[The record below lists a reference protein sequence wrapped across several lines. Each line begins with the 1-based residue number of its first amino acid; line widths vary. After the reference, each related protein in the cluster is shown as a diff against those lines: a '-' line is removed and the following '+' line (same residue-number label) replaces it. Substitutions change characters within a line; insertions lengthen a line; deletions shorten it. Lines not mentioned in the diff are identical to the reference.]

1 VLALRRT
8 DHRPVRCAR
17 IFFFELTGRAG
28 GLLREVHRLA
38 RAYHWSERDILSL
51 SLKRRLA
58 YLLLLE
64 EESDAMLLAEL
75 DASGSA

>member
-1 VLALRRT
+1 V
-8 DHRPVRCAR
+8 
-17 IFFFELTGRAG
+17 
-28 GLLREVHRLA
+28 LLREVHRLA

-51 SLKRRLA
+51 PLKRRLA